1 MNPEPLPAPSS
12 SGFTNRAVV
21 RSPLHGGALTRRDR
35 PLLARVSTRLF
46 SATCREAP
54 PEARDRPPTDSWS
67 RPFLPRGPPESTRST
82 VCVWGGGRG
91 RGAQDLP
98 SLKVPSNLPVSG
110 PSSSLLVRLNSAQ
123 GLFLKAWGVGHPAN
137 KAVWMGTRGS
147 RDLQPASCSHLGW
160 NPQRF
165 WLTPR
170 VRGFPFS

>member
-12 SGFTNRAVV
+12 SGFTNGVVV

-35 PLLARVSTRLF
+35 PLLARGCLRVSFL
-46 SATCREAP
+46 P
-54 PEARDRPPTDSWS
+54 PAGRRRQRAGTGRPPTHGRAPSHLAD
-67 RPFLPRGPPESTRST
+67 PLNPHGPLC
-82 VCVWGGGRG
+82 VCVWGGA
-91 RGAQDLP
+91 GAQDLP
-98 SLKVPSNLPVSG
+98 SLKVSSNLPVSG